1 MMRSLF
7 LSLFI
12 VSLFI
17 SFTVNVYAQK
27 VEEQAAQTPQPT
39 TQKNTDS
46 TTKPPNTKT
55 PITKSITTPIS
66 INSLYKKD
74 LQHYLAKNQL
84 QQLLVGSD
92 EIITLINEQTTAN
105 AKGVAIL
112 LPNWQQIATSP
123 QAINYLREKLPQ
135 QGWTTITIQPPAK
148 PDNYPSRKLNTT
160 EQKEENN
167 KALAHYKEKLAAILT
182 KVMKQA
188 ANYPGIFLMIAE
200 GSNAALLIEL
210 YQEKK
215 LGHPATL
222 IMLSAHLL
230 TEYDNKQVANT
241 LARLEIPILDL
252 YLNRDNPQ
260 AIYSAPLRL
269 AESKRQLKVYY
280 QQKQLDNIYT
290 GYYPK
295 ETLLTAINGWL
306 KKIGW

>member
-1 MMRSLF
+1 MMRNLF

-27 VEEQAAQTPQPT
+27 VEAQVAQTPQPT
-39 TQKNTDS
+39 TQKNTD
-46 TTKPPNTKT
+46 NTIKSSQ
-55 PITKSITTPIS
+55 IKASITTPIS
-66 INSLYKKD
+66 IDSLYKKD
-74 LQHYLAKNQL
+74 LKHYLAKNQL

-92 EIITLINEQTTAN
+92 EIIMLTNEQTTAN

-112 LPNWQQIATSP
+112 LPNWQQMATSP

-148 PDNYPSRKLNTT
+148 PDNYPSIKLNETD
-160 EQKEENN
+160 QREENN
-167 KALAHYKEKLAAILT
+167 KALAQYKEKLSAILT

-295 ETLLTAINGWL
+295 ETLLAAINGWL

>member
-1 MMRSLF
+1 MMRNLF

-27 VEEQAAQTPQPT
+27 VEAQVAHTPQPT
-39 TQKNTDS
+39 TQKNTD
-46 TTKPPNTKT
+46 NTIKSSQ
-55 PITKSITTPIS
+55 IKASITTPIS
-66 INSLYKKD
+66 IDSLYKKD
-74 LQHYLAKNQL
+74 LKHYLAKNQL

-92 EIITLINEQTTAN
+92 EIIMLTNEQTTAN

-112 LPNWQQIATSP
+112 LPNWQQMATSP

-148 PDNYPSRKLNTT
+148 PDNYPSIKLNETD
-160 EQKEENN
+160 QREENN
-167 KALAHYKEKLAAILT
+167 KALAQYKEKLSAILT

-295 ETLLTAINGWL
+295 ETLLAAINGWL

>member
-1 MMRSLF
+1 MMRNLF

-17 SFTVNVYAQK
+17 GFTVNVYAQK
-27 VEEQAAQTPQPT
+27 VEEQTVQTPQPT
-39 TQKNTDS
+39 TQKNTDN
-46 TTKPPNTKT
+46 TTKPPKTKT
-55 PITKSITTPIS
+55 PISTPIS
-66 INSLYKKD
+66 IDSLYKKD
-74 LQHYLAKNQL
+74 LQHYLTKSQL

-112 LPNWQQIATSP
+112 LPNWQQMATSP

-135 QGWTTITIQPPAK
+135 QGWTTITIQPPVK
-148 PDNYPSRKLNTT
+148 PNNYPSIKLNAT
-160 EQKEENN
+160 EQKEENS

-222 IMLSAHLL
+222 IILSAHLL
-230 TEYDNKQVANT
+230 TEYDNKQVAST
-241 LARLEIPILDL
+241 LARLEIPVLDL
-252 YLNRDNPQ
+252 YLNRDNLQ

-280 QQKQLDNIYT
+280 QQKKLDNIYT

-295 ETLLTAINGWL
+295 ETLLAAINGWL